1 MKKKILLLAVTTILS
16 VSLLFTATGLCSEK
30 QENTDEGRLVTSEN
44 YEPYTFEEF
53 KECLKKDL
61 TKDQMA
67 KVKSLFDKA
76 IALEE
81 KQEIEK
87 ASDIWN
93 EIDSMDVFDCE
104 DCDFEYT
111 FEELKKELKSDVSPK
126 DLKKAE
132 QLFDKAIALDKE
144 GKYDEA
150 NKVWNELYSL
160 NIFTYEMDYEDFTFD
175 SLEQEFKKD
184 VSKEDINKAKALFD
198 KAMELE
204 KKDKFDDAEK
214 VWEQLY
220 ALEIFD
226 HDFGEFEEYTYDMFK
241 QELKKDISKD
251 DHAKAKQLFE
261 KASELDKIGKF
272 DDAKKVWDELY
283 DMDIFQEVCVVN
295 E

>member
-16 VSLLFTATGLCSEK
+16 VSLLLTATGLCSEK
-30 QENTDEGRLVTSEN
+30 QENTDAGRLSEN

-61 TKDQMA
+61 PKDQMA
-67 KVKSLFDKA
+67 KVKSLFDKV
-76 IALEE
+76 IAFEE
-81 KQEIEK
+81 KQEFEK
-87 ASDIWN
+87 ASEVWN
-93 EIDSMDVFDCE
+93 EIDGMDVFDCEE

-111 FEELKKELKSDVSPK
+111 FEELKKELKSDLSPK

-132 QLFDKAIALDKE
+132 QLFDKAIAFDKE
-144 GKYDEA
+144 GKFDEA
-150 NKVWNELYSL
+150 NKIWDELYSM
-160 NIFTYEMDYEDFTFD
+160 NIFSYEMDCDDLTFD
-175 SLEQEFKKD
+175 NLKQVFKKD
-184 VSKEDINKAKALFD
+184 LSKEDINKAKALFD

-204 KKDKFDDAEK
+204 KKDKFEDAEK

-226 HDFGEFEEYTYDMFK
+226 YDFGEYEEYTYDMFK

-251 DHAKAKQLFE
+251 DQAKAKQLFE
-261 KASELDKIGKF
+261 KALELDKSGNY

-283 DMDIFQEVCVVN
+283 DMDIFQEVCVIN